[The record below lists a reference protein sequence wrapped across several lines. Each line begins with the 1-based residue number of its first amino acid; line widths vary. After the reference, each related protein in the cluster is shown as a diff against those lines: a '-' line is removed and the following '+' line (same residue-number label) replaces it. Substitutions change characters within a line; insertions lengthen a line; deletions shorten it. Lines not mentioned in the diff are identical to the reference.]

1 MVVYEKRKEKHNES
15 LLCYNKVLCTGKEK
29 QIKGSLE
36 VQKMLHEVHKTSEE
50 VSISF
55 SCLQFGDHMRPSI
68 GSLCNKP
75 LSLWPLDDNTSP
87 WRLFSSSCLSLFLAF
102 WYLRTNLLQVT
113 SMDYF
118 PLLFFAVFVAFL
130 HLRTNLCQVTSF
142 KYEKSGFLKKFSMR
156 FL

>member
-68 GSLCNKP
+68 GSLSKP
-75 LSLWPLDDNTSP
+75 LSLWPLDENTSP
-87 WRLFSSSCLSLFLAF
+87 WIIFIFLS
-102 WYLRTNLLQVT
+102 
-113 SMDYF
+113 
-118 PLLFFAVFVAFL
+118 
-130 HLRTNLCQVTSF
+130 
-142 KYEKSGFLKKFSMR
+142 
-156 FL
+156 